1 MPPLVVVVC
10 VQRGV
15 DSESGLQG
23 RQGMRLNYRESL
35 IVVTG
40 LECLLASDAVMEGI
54 EVEDYEEVRNLIT
67 KIVDGATA

>member
-1 MPPLVVVVC
+1 
-10 VQRGV
+10 
-15 DSESGLQG
+15 
-23 RQGMRLNYRESL
+23 MRLNYRESL